1 MTRILQDRFAAI
13 TPNNLIHR
21 FHHLVVGKVFAK
33 IQAERVPEQFE
44 RMPKASAKVLPQPP
58 FCLLKF
64 HQTNQMFGCSG
75 CSITCCARTE
85 ALHKCNIVTGKD
97 SMHTYSAISGFYLS
111 NSCGIPFTRR
121 SITPNQQR
129 ISKLSAGYMPKIKGR
144 QQPSGFQVLLKVNV
158 CLGNIYFWN

>member
-1 MTRILQDRFAAI
+1 MTRILQDRFTAI

-58 FCLLKF
+58 FCLKF
-64 HQTNQMFGCSG
+64 HQTTQMFGCSG

-85 ALHKCNIVTGKD
+85 ALHRCNIVTG
-97 SMHTYSAISGFYLS
+97 TISGFYLS

-129 ISKLSAGYMPKIKGR
+129 LSKLSAGYMPNIKGRR

-158 CLGNIYFWN
+158 CLGHIYYFWN